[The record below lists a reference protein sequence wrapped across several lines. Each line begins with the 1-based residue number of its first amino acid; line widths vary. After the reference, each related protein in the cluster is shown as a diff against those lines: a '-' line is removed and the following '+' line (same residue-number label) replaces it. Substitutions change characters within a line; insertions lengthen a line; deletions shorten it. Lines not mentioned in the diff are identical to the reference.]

1 MLGKDDECRPFGSG
15 AWILIHDEP
24 PGKPPPGFHLSWN
37 MFFTWDQKHLHFI
50 EMFYRLTHKHIPYCF
65 ISEDAVSKTR
75 TSCFITG
82 FDHLG
87 GLLLSSVTVFVT
99 RDEAL
104 PIVFGITSNVITTNL
119 PLYSVYDWL
128 QWDCL
133 SAGYLC
139 FAMLHLC
146 CLFRFS
152 KLHNFHKP

>member
-1 MLGKDDECRPFGSG
+1 MNVDHLGQVPESYY
-15 AWILIHDEP
+15 
-24 PGKPPPGFHLSWN
+24 
-37 MFFTWDQKHLHFI
+37 MMKHQTNHHQIFI
-50 EMFYRLTHKHIPYCF
+50 WVETCFSPEIRCDTIEITCHCVIPYCF
-65 ISEDAVSKTR
+65 VSEDAVSKTR
-75 TSCFITG
+75 ASFFITG
-82 FDHLG
+82 FEHLG

-104 PIVFGITSNVITTNL
+104 PIVFDIMSNVITINL

-139 FAMLHLC
+139 FAMLRLC

-152 KLHNFHKP
+152 MLHNFHKP